1 MGARSAPIGLAG
13 RRSSRQSVG
22 VAEGM
27 LRVVQLNVDSLV
39 SARWRERGD
48 EIVNWLDELDADVV
62 CLQEIWQDDRHP
74 NTAGW
79 VAEHAAM
86 TGTGSSAVPPPDPA
100 AVGADPSLRFGSAI
114 LSRWPC
120 DAVEVMGL
128 PVRRDEQGPH
138 T

>member
-1 MGARSAPIGLAG
+1 
-13 RRSSRQSVG
+13 
-22 VAEGM
+22 M

-39 SARWRERGD
+39 STGWRERRD
-48 EIVNWLDELDADVV
+48 EIVIWLDELGADVV

-79 VAEHAAM
+79 VAEHAA
-86 TGTGSSAVPPPDPA
+86 GDWYWEFGGFPPPDPA

-128 PVRRDEQGPH
+128 PVRRDEPGPH